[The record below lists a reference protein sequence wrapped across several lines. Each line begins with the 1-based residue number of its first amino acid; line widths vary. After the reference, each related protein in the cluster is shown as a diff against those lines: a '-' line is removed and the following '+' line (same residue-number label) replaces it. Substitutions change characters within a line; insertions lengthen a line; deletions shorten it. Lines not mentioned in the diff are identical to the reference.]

1 MLTQDLKL
9 VSAKAKGKGKNA
21 YYYAFF
27 ELTHLEFLSL
37 ILVLFRE
44 KNSIG
49 NDGYLPNFEVFMCF

>member
-9 VSAKAKGKGKNA
+9 VSAKGKGKGKNA

-44 KNSIG
+44 KNSIV